1 MTAFGAIVTK
11 AKVVRSKWCMYGL
24 AGTLLI
30 LLAGCGPLP
39 AVEDPAAR
47 WPAPSLGHG
56 CVEHDGLP
64 DARCTPGAI
73 RAGITHATICA
84 YSYSR
89 RVRPPES
96 YTEPLK
102 LAQIRAYHL
111 PGPVRDY
118 EEDHLVPLSIGGAP
132 RSPANLWPE
141 PRYGPNSAGE
151 KDELETWAARMACAG
166 RIGLARLQH
175 AMAHNWTLLYR
186 AAGSERVLRAYPPGA

>member
-1 MTAFGAIVTK
+1 MRFCLSIVSVLT
-11 AKVVRSKWCMYGL
+11 V
-24 AGTLLI
+24 I

-39 AVEDPAAR
+39 AGETPAAR
-47 WPAPSLGHG
+47 WPVLAYSHG

-73 RAGITHATICA
+73 RAGATLATICS
-84 YSYSR
+84 YGYSR
-89 RVRPPES
+89 RARPQES

-111 PGPVRDY
+111 PGPVRAY

-132 RSPANLWPE
+132 RNPANLWPE
-141 PRYGPNSAGE
+141 PRYGPNSAAR
-151 KDELETWAARMACAG
+151 KDELESWTARMACAG

-186 AAGSERVLRAYPPGA
+186 AAGGERVLRAYPPGAQNRRSGALRFEGP